1 MLLYVDVIIIIT
13 ITITITTT
21 IIIIIIINNT
31 TSIPNYRVIMRK
43 TRKLKKLIVELIYER
58 ELVDVFIEY
67 LLNIAEKYA
76 T

>member
-21 IIIIIIINNT
+21 IIIIIINNT